1 MARKM
6 KSMDGNT
13 AAAHVSYAF
22 TEVAG
27 IYPITPSSPM
37 ADSVDQWAAAGQKNI
52 FGTTVKVIEMQSE
65 AGAAGT
71 VHGSL
76 AAGALTTTYTAS
88 QGLLLMIPNMYKI
101 AGELLPCV
109 FHVSA
114 RTVASHALNI
124 FGDHS
129 DVMACRQTG
138 FAMLAE
144 TNPQEVMDLSA
155 VAHLATIKSRVP
167 FINFFDGFRT
177 SHEIQKIQ
185 VWDYEDLKEMCDMD
199 AVEAFR
205 KRALNPEHAMM
216 RGSHE
221 NGDVFFQH
229 REAANKYYE
238 AVPGIVEEYM
248 GKVNAKLGT
257 NYQLFN
263 YYGAADADR
272 VIIAMGS
279 ICDVAEEVID
289 YLNAHG
295 EKVGL
300 VKVRL
305 YRPFRADKLIAAIP
319 ETAKKIAV
327 LDRTKEPGSQGEPLY
342 MDVVTA
348 LADAGITDKVVT
360 GGRYG
365 LGSKDTPPSSVFAVY
380 EELAK
385 TEPKKMF
392 TLGINDDVTYLSLEE
407 KPAPNTAAEG
417 TTECKFWGLGGDG
430 TVGANK
436 NSIKII
442 GDHTDKFVQAYF
454 QYDSKK
460 TGGVTVSHLRFG
472 DKPIRS
478 PYYINKADFV
488 ACHNPSYITK
498 HFPIVRD
505 VKPGGVFLINC
516 QWSPEELSKHLAASE
531 KHYIAKNDVQL
542 YTINAIDLA
551 IEIGMGK
558 RTNTILQSAFFALA
572 KVMPSEQAI
581 QFMKDAATK
590 SYLKKGQDIVDMN
603 HKAIDIGATAFK
615 KIEVPADWADAQDE
629 VDTRELQGRPEV
641 VKMVKD
647 VMEPI
652 GRMDGDSLPVSA
664 FAGEHVDG
672 SFEHGA
678 AAYEKRGVAVTVP
691 QWNEATCV
699 QCNQCAYVC
708 PHATIRPFAL
718 TEEEAAA
725 APASTKLVD
734 IKAGKGKGVYKYT
747 MAVSPLDC
755 MGCGVCIGV
764 CPTKSLKMVPQAEEA
779 AQQDA
784 FDYCVAKVSEKADMI
799 STNSVKDSQFKK
811 PLLEFSGSCAGC
823 AETSYARL
831 ITQVCGDCM
840 YISNATG
847 CSSIWGGP
855 AATSPYT
862 VDANGHGPAWANS
875 LFEDNAEHGLGM
887 YYGQEALRERLISKL
902 EVMAGSENA
911 TDSFKNA
918 VNSFMDTKD
927 NGAAN
932 AEPAKALVAEL
943 EKGAAAGCPDC
954 KDVLAHKEYLAKKSV
969 WIFGGDGWAYDIGF
983 GGLDHVLASGKDV
996 NVMVFDTEVYSNT
1009 GGQASK
1015 ATNIGAVAQFAAS
1028 GKTTK
1033 KKSLA
1038 EIAMSYGYVYVAQVA
1053 MGANPAQTLKAIAEA
1068 EAYPGPSLVI
1078 GYAPCEM
1085 HSIKGGMTNCQAEM
1099 KKAVDCGYWNLFRFN
1114 PQLADEGKNPFILES
1129 KEPKTEDYRKF
1140 MMGEARYSALTR
1152 AFPDRAEGLFERSE
1166 VESTKR
1172 YAHLKRLQD
1181 LYAPEA

>member
-229 REAANKYYE
+229 REASNKFYE

-385 TEPKKMF
+385 AEPKKMF

-516 QWSPEELSKHLAASE
+516 QWTPEELSKHLAASE
-531 KHYIAKNDVQL
+531 KRYIAKNDVQL

-603 HKAIDIGATAFK
+603 HKAIDIGATAYQ
-615 KIEVPADWADAQDE
+615 KIDVPADWADAQDE
-629 VDTRELQGRPEV
+629 ADTRDLQGRPEV

-764 CPTKSLKMVPQAEEA
+764 CPTKSLTMVPQADEA

-831 ITQVCGDCM
+831 ITQVCGDRM

-875 LFEDNAEHGLGM
+875 LFEANAEHGLGM

-911 TDSFKNA
+911 TDDFKNA
-918 VNSFMDTKD
+918 VNTFMDTKD

-1078 GYAPCEM
+1078 GYAPCEL

-1140 MMGEARYSALTR
+1140 MMNEARYSALTR

>member
-229 REAANKYYE
+229 REASNKFYE

-385 TEPKKMF
+385 AEPKKMF

-516 QWSPEELSKHLAASE
+516 QWTPEELSKHLAASE
-531 KHYIAKNDVQL
+531 KRYIAKNDVQL

-615 KIEVPADWADAQDE
+615 KIDVPADWADAQDE
-629 VDTRELQGRPEV
+629 ADTRDLQGRPEV

-831 ITQVCGDCM
+831 ITQVCGDRM

-911 TDSFKNA
+911 TDDFKNA
-918 VNSFMDTKD
+918 VNTFMDTKD

>member
-65 AGAAGT
+65 AGAAGP

-229 REAANKYYE
+229 REASNKFYE

-385 TEPKKMF
+385 AEPKKMF

-516 QWSPEELSKHLAASE
+516 QWTPEELSKHLAASE
-531 KHYIAKNDVQL
+531 KRYIAKNDVQL

-603 HKAIDIGATAFK
+603 HKAIDIGATAYQ
-615 KIEVPADWADAQDE
+615 KIDVPADWADAQDE
-629 VDTRELQGRPEV
+629 ADTRDLQGRPEV

-764 CPTKSLKMVPQAEEA
+764 CPTKSLTMVPQADEA

-831 ITQVCGDCM
+831 ITQVCGDRM

-911 TDSFKNA
+911 TDDFKNA
-918 VNSFMDTKD
+918 VNTFMDTKD

-1140 MMGEARYSALTR
+1140 MMNEARYSALTR